1 MVLKNIGRL
10 AFATLVFTTTANGY
24 FDSDSLKKWSDQE
37 LVKKAYRLSLKRQEI
52 SKNESKK
59 EGQDEYISFKLAL
72 LSAEQKNR
80 GLQYVSYGRPEDRLV
95 SGVYQYLSSKI
106 KPKEDF
112 LNAFKM
118 VFPGDDALSLLA
130 LKQFAKGCGI
140 VPKQAST
147 ANLKEENSSGTNKT
161 IWGDDREDPRTIYL
175 NAFMKEKGFKKD
187 PAFLSDSELLEK
199 LKQEFNEEN
208 SQKFSTS
215 ESKSEVTSTQSEV
228 QGTHSEQP
236 NLKEENSSGT
246 NEIRWGDDREDPRTI
261 YLNAFMKEKGF
272 KKDPAFLS
280 DSDLLEKL
288 EQEFDKETLQKLR
301 ALDHHLLGT
310 EHGKERLKVVENSST
325 FKKRRPPTFRGK
337 RALEDSKASEAE
349 KSKIIEG
356 EKQLQENVP
365 PTSEHTS
372 DSSKKQEADDGQKQK
387 RKSTMGYGNIPVGD
401 LRSQLKKVSTVVQK
415 SGKQ

>member
-10 AFATLVFTTTANGY
+10 AFATLVFTTTVNGY

-37 LVKKAYRLSLKRQEI
+37 LVKKAYKLSLKRQEI

-72 LSAEQKNR
+72 LSTEQKNR

-175 NAFMKEKGFKKD
+175 NAFMKEKGFKK
-187 PAFLSDSELLEK
+187 
-199 LKQEFNEEN
+199 N
-208 SQKFSTS
+208 
-215 ESKSEVTSTQSEV
+215 
-228 QGTHSEQP
+228 
-236 NLKEENSSGT
+236 
-246 NEIRWGDDREDPRTI
+246 
-261 YLNAFMKEKGF
+261 
-272 KKDPAFLS
+272 PAFLS

-288 EQEFDKETLQKLR
+288 EQEFDKETLQKLL

-310 EHGKERLKVVENSST
+310 EHGKQRLKVVENSAT
-325 FKKRRPPTFRGK
+325 FKKRRPPTLRVK

-356 EKQLQENVP
+356 EKQLQENIS

-415 SGKQ
+415 SAKH